1 MIYYRIVYILTLGD
15 NMSNDEE
22 LNMDISLQAI
32 AALQLKAQAVE
43 LRSNIQTNMS
53 DYIASGGDKKS
64 LIFIDKKLDKI
75 LSLDASPKWGKISSS
90 FSSLRKC
97 KSLVNI

>member
-1 MIYYRIVYILTLGD
+1 
-15 NMSNDEE
+15 MSNEEE

-43 LRSNIQTNMS
+43 LRSGLQTNMS

-75 LSLDASPKWGKISSS
+75 LSLEPSPKWGKISAS